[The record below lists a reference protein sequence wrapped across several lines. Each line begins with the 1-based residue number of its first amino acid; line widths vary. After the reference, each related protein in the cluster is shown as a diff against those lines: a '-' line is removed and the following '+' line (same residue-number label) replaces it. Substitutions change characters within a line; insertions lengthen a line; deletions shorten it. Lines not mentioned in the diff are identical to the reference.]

1 MIARQTTGPNAAF
14 ERGGVGLYR
23 DTRSGFSRFSQFLKS
38 SASGGV
44 LAMGALASGLE
55 PGIIDLT
62 LPAAL
67 LYASWVLTRR
77 VVLPFR
83 LPATARRLDYNYP
96 SPDNRK
102 PRMAEGILYLGRD
115 YQTGQQLWLSNED
128 GRQHV
133 AVPGTTGAGKTSALL
148 SLCANAFAW
157 GSGFIFVDGKA
168 DNRLYAGVLA
178 MARKFGREDDVLAL
192 NFLVASGKKDSAT
205 FNPFAW
211 GNADV
216 IRELLVSQIESNP
229 NGGDKGGNHVFM
241 ARAVA
246 LLGALTPALVWMR
259 DTKGV
264 PIDIESIRFATE
276 LENIASLAINKVFRR
291 RHTKTGVITEIRVD
305 GKDDGIDE
313 ALLYPLR
320 SYLGETG
327 GYDSTKAYNAQ
338 KSDEPSKQHSFV
350 VMHFSATFTQ
360 LAVSLGHI
368 FKCEIGDI
376 DMRDVVLNRR
386 ILVVNLPTLE
396 NSGETTASLGR
407 LVVASLRN
415 MMAQTLGADLEGHTA
430 EIIDNKPHLA
440 PTPFPV
446 VFDEVGYYV
455 VPGMDKM
462 LAMGR
467 GLGFM
472 FYLGFQEVAG
482 LRARIGDTMY
492 SLLGNANLQ
501 ILMRLQEGSET
512 RKYIEQ
518 TAGDTHVTQASG
530 FSSNDGGSFRENP
543 HVEIRQ
549 VSRVNWTDLR
559 ALIEGEAIIVFGKER
574 VYAKL
579 FHADIKTDGELRLNR
594 PMMLRPPEIGEIKK
608 IRQRAEKTAGLL
620 IKGRAAMQ
628 LQVAPS
634 PTLEA
639 MIHQFARRAGA
650 KDAPSLDECAQQ
662 AILDLAD
669 VTPDAPPAAFPKA
682 AGGGA
687 TGDVAENEHSAPMDH
702 VAAPDGKPPPRR
714 APRRQPSPAIV
725 EGLKQVSVASGAS
738 PAQARAETDAVMGMT
753 EEALEPSGVTQLAP
767 ISATQ
772 LRGHMDALSTAFE
785 AIPARATAQ
794 MRAAE

>member
-14 ERGGVGLYR
+14 ERGGLGLYR
-23 DTRSGFSRFSQFLKS
+23 DTRSGFSRLSAFLKS

-44 LAMGALASGLE
+44 LAMAALASGLE
-55 PGIIDLT
+55 PGVIDLS

-77 VVLPFR
+77 VVLPLR

-115 YQTGQQLWLSNED
+115 YQTGQELWLSNED

-133 AVPGTTGAGKTSALL
+133 AIPGTTGAGKTSALL

-168 DNRLYAGVLA
+168 DNRLYAGVFA

-216 IRELLVSQIESNP
+216 IREILVSQIESNP
-229 NGGDKGGNHVFM
+229 NGDDKGGNHVFM

-276 LENIASLAINKVFRR
+276 LESIVSLVREKVFLKRDPA
-291 RHTKTGVITEIRVD
+291 TGGSIPIPVPDISEHLI
-305 GKDDGIDE
+305 
-313 ALLYPLR
+313 YPLKA
-320 SYLGETG
+320 YLGETG
-327 GYDSTKAYNAQ
+327 KYDLTQPVHKQ
-338 KSDEPSKQHSFV
+338 KSDEPAKQHSFV

-415 MMAQTLGADLEGHTA
+415 MMAQTLGADLEGHSA

-501 ILMRLQEGSET
+501 ILMRLQEGNET

-530 FSSNDGGSFRENP
+530 FSSNDGGTFRENP
-543 HVEIRQ
+543 HAEIRQ

-579 FHADIKTDGELRLNR
+579 FHANIKTDGELRLNR
-594 PMMLRPPEIGEIKK
+594 PLMLRPPEIGEIKK
-608 IRQRAEKTAGLL
+608 TRQRAERAAGLL

-650 KDAPSLDECAQQ
+650 KDASPLDECARQ
-662 AILDLAD
+662 AILDLVD
-669 VTPDAPPAAFPKA
+669 VTPDASPALSPKA
-682 AGGGA
+682 GVGGA
-687 TGDVAENEHSAPMDH
+687 TGDVVESEHSAPMDH
-702 VAAPDGKPPPRR
+702 VGASDGKPPPRR
-714 APRRQPSPAIV
+714 SPRKRPSPAIV
-725 EGLKQVSVASGAS
+725 EGLNKISIASGAS
-738 PAQARAETDAVMGMT
+738 PAEARAETDAVLGIT
-753 EEALEPSGVTQLAP
+753 EEARETSGAIRLAA
-767 ISATQ
+767 ISPAQ
-772 LRGHMDALSTAFE
+772 LRGHIDALSAMFE
-785 AIPARATAQ
+785 AVPARAMPQ